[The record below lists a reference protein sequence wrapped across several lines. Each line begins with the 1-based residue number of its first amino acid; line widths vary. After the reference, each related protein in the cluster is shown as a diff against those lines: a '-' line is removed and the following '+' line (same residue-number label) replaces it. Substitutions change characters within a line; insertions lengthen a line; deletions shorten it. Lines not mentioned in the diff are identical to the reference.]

1 MKFPAFV
8 LTAALMA
15 AFGAQAAEPV
25 VAGGAPDQHERV
37 ERREGLRND
46 IKAIADLRADR
57 EEARRLERDA
67 RKRGDV
73 AEATKQLQ
81 REMADT
87 AKIREEKR
95 KLEEQRQAHR
105 QEPGH
110 EHRRGEYAARDN
122 FGPRPAA
129 GVPNAANQ
137 MPSMGTALAA
147 PSQGAGFP
155 PPPHR

>member
-1 MKFPAFV
+1 MKSHAFI

-15 AFGAQAAEPV
+15 AFGAHAAEP
-25 VAGGAPDQHERV
+25 AGADGAPVRQERL
-37 ERREGLRND
+37 ERREGLRSD

-73 AEATKQLQ
+73 SEATKQLQ

-95 KLEEQRQAHR
+95 KLEEQRQASR
-105 QEPGH
+105 H
-110 EHRRGEYAARDN
+110 EHRRGEYAARDS
-122 FGPRPAA
+122 FGPRLSS
-129 GVPNAANQ
+129 GVPNAASQ
-137 MPSMGTALAA
+137 MPSMGPALSA